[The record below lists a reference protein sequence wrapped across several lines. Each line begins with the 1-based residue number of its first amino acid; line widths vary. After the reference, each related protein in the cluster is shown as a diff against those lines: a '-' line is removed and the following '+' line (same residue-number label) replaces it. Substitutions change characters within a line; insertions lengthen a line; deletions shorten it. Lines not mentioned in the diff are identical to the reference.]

1 MMKKIFALVCMA
13 LCAGWLYA
21 ADCTDGPY
29 GLQINGSRV
38 VDAPK
43 FGDSDAQGRVQ
54 YKASCVELKNG
65 DKIKL
70 INLSCDATWM
80 IDIDPYGAYQ
90 SFEGG
95 KDAGLLTCTAD
106 GSYDFYIKLSMEV
119 GDLVYIGAGQDCGGD
134 TPGDCQDGPYGLK
147 INNKTVVDAPLY
159 GDMDAQ
165 GRTQYMASC
174 VELAQG
180 DVIQLVN
187 QSCDATWMVDL
198 DPYGHYENF
207 SGGKEANKLTC
218 NVAGKYDFYIKLSM
232 EVGDLVYVESSQTC
246 GGGGDPTPTPG
257 YTTSAPEKCPDVLL
271 QAFYWNSYQDQ
282 GYGRTKWVDHLNG
295 NNGSNAEELGQW
307 FDLIW
312 LPPMSKATGGTGYIP
327 SNLSSLDSDWGTKKK
342 LEQMIETFRKNGARV
357 VADIVINHGAA
368 WSGWCD
374 FAQLNFGSYGSFKP
388 DASWICSTDEM
399 NTDSGA
405 GACKGKATGNPDD
418 GYDGPDDKDYRSARD
433 WDHTQAKV
441 QDMFKAYLKW
451 LRNDIHIDGFRYDYC
466 KGFHNSHV
474 NDYNKAAQAYFSVM
488 EYWDGNLNT
497 LQSRLNDAGWN
508 TLTFDFA
515 MKYTAFNNGIA
526 SDNYAALKGAGLPGA
541 GKARYAVTFL
551 DSHDTFQ
558 RDGGN
563 EFCGDGNSMTVCKD
577 KILQCYAYLLS
588 MPGVPCVFWPHWVSF
603 KDPIKAMI
611 NARYKTGVHSE
622 SAVSDEAGSNY
633 YKATV
638 TGTNGQIR
646 VLIGPGSGYNQTPDG
661 FTLASKGVNYGV
673 YYKMNSP
680 RGDKNTER
688 TDRTQAIEVV
698 NEDGQTVKAIGEKFM
713 QDGKLYIRCGEYI
726 FDVMGGRVK

>member
-698 NEDGQTVKAIGEKFM
+698 SEDGQTVKAIGEKFM

>member
-1 MMKKIFALVCMA
+1 MKKIFALVCMA